1 MQFKAFE
8 QDIEVNGTTVN
19 AIVDGLGRYKSLAKK
34 YLLGVGIGIEENG
47 ELKIEKE
54 GWYSHDSWL
63 KSFEEIAKEIGDA
76 TLQII
81 GMKIPENAIFPSGV
95 KDIDSAIKSIDIAY
109 HLNHRKNGKVLFDIN
124 TGKMEEGIGHY
135 GYEKIENR
143 NMIISECMNPYPCAF
158 DFGIIMAMARK
169 FEIKANIAHDD
180 SKPCRKNGAD
190 SCTYIITW

>member
-8 QDIEVNGTTVN
+8 EGIEVNGTTVN
-19 AIVDGLGRYKSLAKK
+19 AVVDGLGQYKSLAKK

-47 ELKIEKE
+47 ELKIEKKN
-54 GWYSHDSWL
+54 WYSHDSWL

-76 TLQII
+76 TLQLI
-81 GMKIPENAIFPSGV
+81 GMKIPENAIFPSWV
-95 KDIDSAIKSIDIAY
+95 KDIDTAIKSIDIAY
-109 HLNHRKNGKVLFDIN
+109 HINHRKNGKMLFDIV

-135 GYEKIENR
+135 GYERVENR
-143 NMIISECMNPYPCAF
+143 NMIISECKNPYPCAF

-169 FEIKANIAHDD
+169 FEIKANIVHDD